1 MDEECKQLLM
11 ILMGTAGTDKSYT
24 VHAICKMCLELLH
37 PNQQLHLLAA
47 PTGTAAYQIN
57 GRTVHALLGLPT
69 KNVTVMSELAP
80 NRKARLEQ
88 QWEHIRLLLIDE
100 QSMVGRRMLGMINRR
115 LKQIKGSDRPFGG
128 VHVILIGDNGNCR
141 R

>member
-88 QWEHIRLLLIDE
+88 QWEHIRHPPPPSRP
-100 QSMVGRRMLGMINRR
+100 QPPVHMLRFHGFI
-115 LKQIKGSDRPFGG
+115 PF
-128 VHVILIGDNGNCR
+128 LCLE
-141 R
+141 

>member
-1 MDEECKQLLM
+1 
-11 ILMGTAGTDKSYT
+11 
-24 VHAICKMCLELLH
+24 
-37 PNQQLHLLAA
+37 
-47 PTGTAAYQIN
+47 
-57 GRTVHALLGLPT
+57 
-69 KNVTVMSELAP
+69 MSELAP